1 MGGGGWGTLVR
12 KSGARGE
19 GFLGVVHPSHYLQN
33 QTNFGSVGGV
43 VGAGHHN
50 SLKAWDVLEL
60 EIRKCTR
67 KCVSHGGGGEYR
79 VRGARGRV
87 LLGRAHGV
95 GCVGGGE
102 MG

>member
-1 MGGGGWGTLVR
+1 MRIPRGW
-12 KSGARGE
+12 
-19 GFLGVVHPSHYLQN
+19 
-33 QTNFGSVGGV
+33 
-43 VGAGHHN
+43 
-50 SLKAWDVLEL
+50 
-60 EIRKCTR
+60 
-67 KCVSHGGGGEYR
+67 GEYR